1 MIVLHT
7 ADLHFD
13 IKDFVTVQK
22 SFEQIIDYVEFNTV
36 DLVVIAGDIFDKAV
50 VLEEASNSPVN
61 PTLDSFIRL
70 ADLVPIYIVEGNPPH
85 DKFGSLEILT
95 KLKTTHPIKV
105 VDHCDDTFT
114 VFEAGEFKDYDT
126 SVSLK
131 VIINNHKESDS
142 LLLFGLPWPIK
153 LRFLSNKELQQPLRE
168 VNNLYNE
175 RVASWIE
182 KRKKLF
188 KSLGNRYG
196 CMLVAHLQLQG
207 AIASTGQ
214 ELTSIYHTPAM
225 YKGMSH
231 YGALGHI
238 HLAQRDKELYYSGS
252 IRNNNWGELES
263 KQFNVVD
270 YRVTPSGVTTT
281 IKHKLIQ
288 TPLLLKIVISG
299 EEELKSIYKIIKSK
313 ITKKDNYKVW
323 VSINGI
329 KNKDSVDQN
338 KISRFLEN
346 LGGELAKIDVTE
358 TIMIS
363 QRSRDIRSSVEK
375 TLRDKYMDWCAVNN
389 FTYTKFQIQKLEE
402 AELLIT

>member
-1 MIVLHT
+1 MVILHT

-13 IKDFVTVQK
+13 IKDLVTAQR

-36 DLVVIAGDIFDKAV
+36 DLVCIAGDIFDKAV
-50 VLEEASNSPVN
+50 VLEEESNSPVN

-95 KLKTTHPIKV
+95 KLKTNHPIKV

-114 VFEAGEFKDYDT
+114 VFEGGMFKDYPTD
-126 SVSLK
+126 VSLK
-131 VIINNHKESDS
+131 VIINNHRESDS

-168 VNNLYNE
+168 VNSLYNE
-175 RVASWIE
+175 RVSSWIE

-207 AIASTGQ
+207 AAASSGQ

-238 HLAQRDKELYYSGS
+238 HLAQHDKELYYSGS

-263 KQFNVVD
+263 KQFNVVT
-270 YRVTPSGVTTT
+270 YKVSHSGVSTS
-281 IKHKLIQ
+281 IKHKTIQ
-288 TPLLLKIVISG
+288 TPLLLKIIISG
-299 EEELKSIYKIIKSK
+299 EDELKSIYKIIKSR

-323 VSINGI
+323 VAINGI
-329 KNKDSVDQN
+329 KNKDSVDRN
-338 KISRFLEN
+338 RIAKFLSD

-363 QRSRDIRSSVEK
+363 QRSKDVARTTEK
-375 TLRDKYMDWCAVNN
+375 TLRDKYMDWCAVNDL
-389 FTYTKFQIQKLEE
+389 TYTKFQIQKLEE
-402 AELLIT
+402 AELLI